1 MSRVVFFPVYP
12 GRGYGCG
19 GWPILQKITRT
30 KQITCKQFCF
40 SDSQR
45 LHKILQLEHWESWL
59 IISMSRSTS
68 WETELGKVWS
78 CKWLGSSIIAKLW
91 LNNDPTVEDGM
102 LAWSECLG
110 LCREVRFSAK
120 DELPR
125 RSSMDVFSLLKRW
138 GVKELYFKPTDVS
151 GVRDGG
157 IEEGSDVKL
166 GWITVFCAKIFQSAV
181 GTFVRGDSGRSGE
194 IFPFS
199 TASENADDT
208 LGKQQSLLALKTW
221 WAAALAALDFA
232 FSFSFWALFFFMD
245 PKLFSLSLWLS
256 GGFFFLSG
264 FVSTTHFFRLRLL
277 SCGVTS
283 SSCVFQCAVSI
294 FGIILSLPSAWPL
307 LLVRRR
313 TLYLTAATLLHYC
326 TYQRVH
332 VLCEGNFVVC
342 DRNDISVMQ

>member
-1 MSRVVFFPVYP
+1 
-12 GRGYGCG
+12 
-19 GWPILQKITRT
+19 
-30 KQITCKQFCF
+30 
-40 SDSQR
+40 
-45 LHKILQLEHWESWL
+45 
-59 IISMSRSTS
+59 MSRSTS
-68 WETELGKVWS
+68 WETELCEVWS

-91 LNNDPTVEDGM
+91 LKNDPTVEDGM

-120 DELPR
+120 EELPR
-125 RSSMDVFSLLKRW
+125 RSSMDIFSLLKRW

-166 GWITVFCAKIFQSAV
+166 GWITVFCAKLFQPAV
-181 GTFVRGDSGRSGE
+181 GTFVRGDSGRSSE
-194 IFPFS
+194 IFQFS
-199 TASENADDT
+199 SASENADDT
-208 LGKQQSLLALKTW
+208 LGKQQSLLALKNLMSSCACSIGFCFLLFLLSAFLFRGPQTVFLISL
-221 WAAALAALDFA
+221 AL
-232 FSFSFWALFFFMD
+232 W
-245 PKLFSLSLWLS
+245 
-256 GGFFFLSG
+256 GFFFLSG

-277 SCGVTS
+277 SCDVTS

-294 FGIILSLPSAWPL
+294 FGIILSLSSAWPL

-326 TYQRVH
+326 TFQRVH
-332 VLCEGNFVVC
+332 VLREGNFVVC